1 MRKSG
6 IILPI
11 FSLPS
16 RYGIGTFGNEAYKFV
31 DFLKKS
37 GQGYWQILPIGPTS
51 YGDSPYQSFSTF
63 AGNPYFIDLE
73 ILVNSGFLT
82 KEEVETFTYGD
93 NESYINYSM
102 IYESRYKVLRI
113 AYKNKSDIYDEEI
126 KEFKDLNRSWLGD
139 YALFMALK
147 DYNNGAS
154 WNTWDDDIK
163 FRTKEGLDKYK
174 KLLKEDIDFYIFV
187 QYLFYSQWDVL
198 KRYANENGIEIIG
211 DIPIYVA
218 EDSADTWANT
228 HLFKLDENLMPISV
242 AGCPPDD
249 FSSDG
254 QLWGN
259 PIYNWKALEKE
270 DYGWWVERV
279 RAASKLFD
287 VTRIDHFRGFE
298 SYWSIPF
305 GDKTAA
311 GGHWEKGP
319 GYKLFKFIKKEL
331 GSVNIIAEDLGSITP
346 EVKKLLKECN
356 YPGMKVLQFAFDVN
370 GDSEYLPH
378 NYCNNSVVYTSTHDS
393 DTVKGWYDLL
403 GAREKEFFEE
413 YVGHGS
419 SNPSIALIKSAMS
432 SIANTS
438 MMQIQDLLNIGNE
451 ARTNIPSTIG
461 ENWRWRLKEDTLS
474 SEIAKSLK
482 EITKTYRRC
491 GGNMGT
497 KIMND
502 ENLKELI
509 EEYLLKSYGKTSDK
523 VTLHEMHSVVSKIAI
538 EKIAVDWNKS
548 TNKFNENRHAYY
560 FSAEFLVGRAIE
572 NNLICIGVYEE
583 FKKALKELGFDIN
596 EFEKVE
602 DMALGNGG
610 LGRLAACFLDSAAT
624 TETPLNGY
632 GIRYK
637 YGLFKQAIVDGFQKE
652 YADNWT
658 AYGDD
663 WSIRKFGDRVSVKFS
678 DIEVLAVPYDMPI
691 IGYKT
696 DNIGTLRLWQSEAI
710 DDFDFNL
717 FNISRY
723 NKSVQ
728 VKVKAENITAV
739 LYPNDNTRRGK
750 VLRYKQQYF
759 FTSASIQDLVREY
772 CTRYGEDFD
781 SFIEFNTIQLND
793 THPVLAIPEF
803 IRVLTENHNV
813 SFDEALRISRNVFN
827 YTNHTVMAEALEKW
841 DVSIV
846 RKYTPSIYSIIERI
860 NGYLIDE
867 LRFLGIWENELYNY
881 EIIAYDK
888 VHMARMATYIA
899 KHVNGVAQIHSEILK
914 RDTLKEW
921 YNLYPDKFQNKTN
934 GVTQRRWLAVCNPE
948 LTDFLGK
955 LVGDK
960 SFVKNLDKLK
970 KIEDYVDDDKV
981 INEYIDIK
989 REKKRQLID
998 YIEKHE
1004 GIRLS
1009 EDFIF
1014 DIQIKRL
1021 HEYKR
1026 QFMNAL
1032 SILDIYYRLKDGEI
1046 KDFTPTAYI
1055 FGAKSAPGYARAKAI
1070 IKYINEIANLI
1081 NNDTDMQDKMKVVFV
1096 QNYNVSYA
1104 EKLIP
1109 AANVS
1114 EQISTAGTEAS
1125 GTGNMK
1131 FMINGAVTLGT
1142 YDGANIE
1149 ICREAGDINNY
1160 IFGAREEEILN
1171 IKDSYNPR
1179 WIYDNDKNIRRV
1191 LDSLVNGTF
1200 NDGIYDEHGTIE
1212 GSFKELYNS
1221 LLNGTSWHRAD
1232 HYYILNDF
1240 NRYFEARMKLNRE
1253 FKDKMNFARKC
1264 FINTANAGFFSSD
1277 RTITE
1282 YAKDIWNLSNI
1293 NLK

>member
-16 RYGIGTFGNEAYKFV
+16 KYGIGTFGKEAYKFV
-31 DFLKKS
+31 DFLNES
-37 GQGYWQILPIGPTS
+37 GQSYWQILPIGPTS

-73 ILVNSGFLT
+73 FLIERGFL
-82 KEEVETFTYGD
+82 KEEEVDGFEHGD
-93 NESYINYSM
+93 NDSYINYSM
-102 IYESRYKVLRI
+102 IYNSRYKILRL
-113 AYKNKSDIYDEEI
+113 AYKNRPSSYDVEI
-126 KEFKDLNRSWLGD
+126 ERFRTLNKEWIED

-147 DYNNGAS
+147 DYNKGTS
-154 WNTWDDDIK
+154 WNTWETDIK
-163 FRTKEGLDKYK
+163 FRTEGGLKKYK
-174 KLLKEDIDFYIFV
+174 KLLEEDVDFYVFL
-187 QYLFYSQWDVL
+187 QYLFYNQWDKL
-198 KRYANENGIEIIG
+198 KKYANENNIEIIG
-211 DIPIYVA
+211 DVPIYVA

-228 HLFKLDENLMPISV
+228 NLFKLDEKLIPIEV
-242 AGCPPDD
+242 AGCPPDS
-249 FSSDG
+249 FSDDG

-259 PIYNWKALEKE
+259 PVYDWKALENENYK
-270 DYGWWVERV
+270 WWVQRV
-279 RAASKLFD
+279 RAATKLFD

-305 GDKTAA
+305 GDKTARN
-311 GGHWEKGP
+311 GQWVEGP
-319 GYKLFKFIKKEL
+319 GYKLFKAIKKEL
-331 GSVNIIAEDLGSITP
+331 GEINIIAEDLGTITL
-346 EVKKLLKECN
+346 EVKKLLEDCN
-356 YPGMKVLQFAFDVN
+356 YPGMRVLQFAFDIY

-378 NYCNNSVVYTSTHDS
+378 NHCNNSVVYTSTHDS
-393 DTVKGWYDLL
+393 DTVRGWYDSL
-403 GAREKEFFEE
+403 GEEQKEFFEA
-413 YVGHGS
+413 YVGHKDV
-419 SNPSIALIKSAMS
+419 NPSLALIKSAMAS
-432 SIANTS
+432 VSDTA
-438 MMQIQDLLNIGNE
+438 MMQMQDILDIGNE
-451 ARTNIPSTIG
+451 ARTNVPSTIG
-461 ENWRWRLKEDTLS
+461 QNWRWRIKKDTLS
-474 SEIAKSLK
+474 GEVAKDLMT
-482 EITKTYRRC
+482 ITKTYRRWDKT
-491 GGNMGT
+491 ME
-497 KIMND
+497 KRVVKD
-502 ENLKELI
+502 ESLKDLI
-509 EEYLLKSYGKTSDK
+509 EDSLLETYGKTSDK
-523 VTLHEMHSVVSKIAI
+523 ASLNEVHNIVSKIAMD
-538 EKIAVDWNKS
+538 KIAVNWSES
-548 TNKFNENRHAYY
+548 TNRFNKNRHAYY
-560 FSAEFLVGRAIE
+560 LSAEFLVGRAIE
-572 NNLICIGVYEE
+572 NNLICLGLYNQ
-583 FKKALKELGFDIN
+583 FKKALEEIGFDIN
-596 EFEKVE
+596 EFESVE

-624 TETPLNGY
+624 TEIPLNGY

-658 AYGDD
+658 AYGDE
-663 WSIRKFGDRVSVKFS
+663 WSRRKFEDRLSVKFS
-678 DIEVLAVPYDMPI
+678 DIEVLAVPYDMPV
-691 IGYKT
+691 IGYGT

-710 DDFDFNL
+710 SDFDFDL

-723 NKSVQ
+723 NKSVKE
-728 VKVKAENITAV
+728 KVKAENITAV

-759 FTSASIQDLVREY
+759 FTSASVQDLVKEY
-772 CTRYGEDFD
+772 VSRNGTNFD
-781 SFIEFNTIQLND
+781 KFIELNTIQLND
-793 THPVLAIPEF
+793 THPVLAIPEL
-803 IRVLTENHNV
+803 IRVLTEVYNV
-813 SFDEALRISRNVFN
+813 DFDEALRIARNVFN

-846 RKYTPSIYSIIERI
+846 RRYTPSIFNIIERI

-867 LRFLGIWENELYNY
+867 LRFLGKRDDELEGY

-888 VHMARMATYIA
+888 VHMARMATYIG
-899 KHVNGVAQIHSEILK
+899 KYVNGVAKIHSEILK
-914 RDTLKEW
+914 KDTLKEW
-921 YNLYPDKFQNKTN
+921 YEIYPDKFQNKTN

-948 LTDFLGK
+948 LTSFLEK

-960 SFVKNLDKLK
+960 SFVKNLDKLQDIK
-970 KIEDYVDDDKV
+970 AYVDDDTV
-981 INEYIDIK
+981 INEYIEIK
-989 REKKRQLID
+989 KEKKRQLIE
-998 YIEKHE
+998 YIDKHE

-1032 SILDIYYRLKDGEI
+1032 SILDIYYRIKEGEI
-1046 KDFTPTAYI
+1046 NDFTPTAYI

-1070 IKYINEIANLI
+1070 IKYINEIAKLI
-1081 NNDTDMQDKMKVVFV
+1081 NNDPDMQDKMKVVFV

-1149 ICREAGDINNY
+1149 IVREAGEENNY
-1160 IFGAREEEILN
+1160 IFGAKEDEILN

-1179 WIYDNDKNIRRV
+1179 WIYDNDKNVRRV

-1200 NDGIYDEHGTIE
+1200 NDGVYDEHGTIE

-1221 LLNGTSWHRAD
+1221 LLNGTFWHRAD

-1240 NRYFEARMKLNRE
+1240 NRYFEARMELNRE
-1253 FKDKMNFARKC
+1253 FKDIMNFARKC
-1264 FINTANAGFFSSD
+1264 FINTASAGFFSSD
-1277 RTITE
+1277 RTIKE
-1282 YAKDIWNLSNI
+1282 YAKDIWKLPN
-1293 NLK
+1293 